1 MAHVVKD
8 RVMETTSST
17 GTGTITLGGAAT
29 GFQSFSVIG
38 NGNTTYYTIVGG
50 TEWEVGIG
58 TYTASGTTLSRDT
71 VLESSNG
78 GSLVNFSA
86 GTKNVFVT
94 YPAEESVDQDTAMT
108 LTNKTIS
115 ADNNTLSG
123 IAASS
128 FVLSNSSGNIDGS
141 AAQKAIP
148 AGVVVGTT
156 DSQTLTNKTISGA
169 SNTLSNI
176 GNSSLTNSA
185 ITINGTSTSLG
196 GSINVGTVT
205 SVGGTGSYGGLSLSG
220 TVTSS
225 GNITLGGTPTGTWPI
240 SVTGASTSCSGN
252 AATATAAAGSGFFT
266 QQTGSEGNI
275 GCRFTGQSDVY
286 MFNNASAWGVYS
298 PAGGS
303 AFQYTR
309 GTGLF
314 AFNGNASSATN
325 STQVGGIAANRIVYG
340 DGAFK
345 STNSNSFNNLANPTG
360 YYYGDSATGA
370 PTVAWYNW
378 MNMMGDAWQSNNN
391 YGCQF
396 AQHFWDDNF
405 YVRRVVNGAWQTW
418 RQLIHSG
425 NIGSQSVN
433 YATYAGALGT
443 SQATTSGTEINFTG
457 IPSSANRINVILNG
471 VSTNGTS
478 LLILRLGTSGGI
490 VSSGYTSRSGYSF
503 GGSVA
508 SNTTGAT
515 ISDGQQAADL
525 VIGQFNITR
534 RSGNEWVING
544 TFGQTNQNKMTISS
558 AIINLGGTLDRLRLT
573 TVAGTNTFDAGSINI
588 LYE

>member
-71 VLESSNG
+71 VLESSNS

-128 FVLSNSSGNIDGS
+128 FVLSNASGNIDGS

-205 SVGGTGSYGGLSLSG
+205 SVSGTGSYGGLSLSG

-225 GNITLGGTPTGTWPI
+225 GNITFGGTPTGTWPI
-240 SVTGASTSCSGN
+240 SVSGNADTATTATNWGTYGGVPTAGNVPGANGIARADVNGYTYLNYINSNTSNSENPTVSQVIVTNGVDNFYRKASIAHLTSSLSGTAPIAISGN
-252 AATATAAAGSGFFT
+252 AATATKLSTASGSAPSYSARAWVNFNGIGT
-266 QQTGSEGNI
+266 VSIRASGNVSSITDNGTGSYTLN
-275 GCRFTGQSDVY
+275 
-286 MFNNASAWGVYS
+286 YS
-298 PAGGS
+298 TAMPD
-303 AFQYTR
+303 T
-309 GTGLF
+309 
-314 AFNGNASSATN
+314 
-325 STQVGGIAANRIVYG
+325 
-340 DGAFK
+340 
-345 STNSNSFNNLANPTG
+345 
-360 YYYGDSATGA
+360 
-370 PTVAWYNW
+370 
-378 MNMMGDAWQSNNN
+378 
-391 YGCQF
+391 
-396 AQHFWDDNF
+396 
-405 YVRRVVNGAWQTW
+405 
-418 RQLIHSG
+418 
-425 NIGSQSVN
+425 N
-433 YATYAGALGT
+433 YATV
-443 SQATTSGTEINFTG
+443 TG
-457 IPSSANRINVILNG
+457 
-471 VSTNGTS
+471 
-478 LLILRLGTSGGI
+478 
-490 VSSGYTSRSGYSF
+490 F
-503 GGSVA
+503 GGFQNGDIGGETLAVDG
-508 SNTTGAT
+508 GAT
-515 ISDGQQAADL
+515 NNWQSIGLYSTTQTRMIFAVTITEKDL
-525 VIGQFNITR
+525 GYVF
-534 RSGNEWVING
+534 
-544 TFGQTNQNKMTISS
+544 
-558 AIINLGGTLDRLRLT
+558 
-573 TVAGTNTFDAGSINI
+573 VAVFR
-588 LYE
+588 